1 VRRAAVLVI
10 AALLASCRG
19 QTVTLVSESD
29 LPEDVYGSPIPTP
42 TRTVDLP
49 EEGTVYL
56 VREGHLVKRTL
67 PLQGGTESLPA
78 ALLVAL
84 FTAPVDEEAKAHT
97 EIPTG
102 TTLNAVSVAD
112 RVAIVDVSGAFD
124 VGGPDRSLA
133 LRVAQVVYTLTE
145 RGTDITFVEFHIDG
159 VRRSV
164 TGPGGASLL
173 EPVTRADFAQL
184 APPRD

>member
-1 VRRAAVLVI
+1 MRRTAVLAAAV
-10 AALLASCRG
+10 LLASCGGR
-19 QTVTLVSESD
+19 TVTLISQRD

-42 TRTVDLP
+42 TQTVDLP
-49 EEGTVYL
+49 EQGTVYL

-67 PLQGGTESLPA
+67 PLQGLESLPA

-97 EIPTG
+97 EVPSG
-102 TTLNAVSVAD
+102 TTLNAVDVVD

-124 VGGPDRSLA
+124 QGGPDRSLA

-145 RGTDITFVEFHIDG
+145 PNTGITFVEFLIEG
-159 VRRSV
+159 VRSSV

-173 EPVTRADFAQL
+173 DPVTRADFAQL
-184 APPRD
+184 APPED